1 MVAATKGGAYLKV
14 SAEQAAEATAGLV
27 QLMPEEWRGDPGVP
41 ALANLPNRPDCE
53 PVLKELTRGVPLHM
67 LLDRGEDS
75 LHPKNDRSLLSAPDF
90 FLSTPSDIHAFIS
103 HRWAADPSMT
113 VQALHMAVI
122 LRFGATLFNRV
133 ENDPFLCPIVLHC
146 LHRRPHLRDRVLRV
160 YVPSVIW
167 YVFLTALLCV
177 FIFPVPLLYCVCPIG
192 AYIFLNVLDINS
204 KVARLLFANKAH
216 PQMGPVLWFDKA
228 SVHQTEPCLNQ
239 AGIALFPYYLD
250 KAKELWILFTPEYL
264 TRVWCI
270 YELANWLHT
279 KPDAPI
285 FLVPLQRNSRLFRS
299 VLRWWPWFVFAL
311 FFCLGIAVFG
321 IVMLH
326 QRKSIEFI
334 REMVWTV
341 ATTVVYPIVSASVV
355 FLCCLLV
362 WPMRQERV
370 NIARQLKDFDVANC
384 SAFYEKDKAY
394 VLGLVAEWF
403 GTGGKDDDRAALEQF
418 NELVRTRVAQRL
430 RRALLAGEARMA
442 AFFVLLGVLAMVV
455 VAIVC
460 GVRPS
465 PFEP

>member
-1 MVAATKGGAYLKV
+1 MVAATKGGAYLNM

-75 LHPKNDRSLLSAPDF
+75 LHPKNDRKLLSAPDF

-122 LRFGATLFNRV
+122 LRFVATLFNRV
-133 ENDPFLCPIVLHC
+133 EDDPLLCPMVFHC
-146 LHRRPHLRDRVLRV
+146 LHRRPHLRRRVLRV
-160 YVPSVIW
+160 YVPSVFW
-167 YVFLTALLCV
+167 YIVLTMLLCF
-177 FIFPVPLLYCVCPIG
+177 FIFPVPLLYCVLPMFTP
-192 AYIFLNVLDINS
+192 YIFLNVLDINS
-204 KVARLLFANKAH
+204 KVARLLFANKAN

-285 FLVPLQRNSRLFRS
+285 FLVPLQRNARLFRS
-299 VLRWWPWFVFAL
+299 VLRWWPWAVFAWTTCVGL
-311 FFCLGIAVFG
+311 AVLCIAF
-321 IVMLH
+321 LT
-326 QRKSIEFI
+326 QRKSNEFI
-334 REMVWTV
+334 RKVVWWV
-341 ATTVVYPIVSASVV
+341 ATTVVYPIVSGSVV
-355 FLCCLLV
+355 FLCYSLV
-362 WPMRQERV
+362 WPMRHERV
-370 NIARQLKDFDVANC
+370 RIARQLKDFDVANC

-403 GTGGKDDDRAALEQF
+403 GTDGEDDERAALEQF

-430 RRALLAGEARMA
+430 RRTLLAGEARMV
-442 AFFVLLGVLAMVV
+442 AFFVLLGVLVMAI

-465 PFEP
+465 PEP